1 MTDRVTNR
9 RSARDRAAGLVLI
22 TLATMLLSGTVAV
35 LTAGPAS
42 ACSCATI
49 GTPTEAVSRASGVF
63 VARATDKLSDGT
75 SDIYEFSVSTV
86 YKGDVGTRTTV
97 RTPADGASCGAE
109 YRVGD
114 EYLLFVGRTRGI
126 HSTWEASLCSP
137 GAGGAFDVRAVTE
150 QVYGPGHPPDES
162 APRREITRWTRMTAG
177 IPDFVLLFGGVVV
190 LGAVWA
196 GVVHL
201 RRRRS

>member
-1 MTDRVTNR
+1 MLTTMML
-9 RSARDRAAGLVLI
+9 AGP
-22 TLATMLLSGTVAV
+22 VAV

-97 RTPADGASCGAE
+97 RTSSQGASCGAE

-126 HSTWEASLCSP
+126 HPTWEASLCSP

-150 QVYGPGHPPDES
+150 QVYGPGHPPDGPS
-162 APRREITRWTRMTAG
+162 REIGRWTRMTAG
-177 IPDFVLLFGGVVV
+177 IPDFVLLFVGVIV
-190 LGAVWA
+190 LGVGWA